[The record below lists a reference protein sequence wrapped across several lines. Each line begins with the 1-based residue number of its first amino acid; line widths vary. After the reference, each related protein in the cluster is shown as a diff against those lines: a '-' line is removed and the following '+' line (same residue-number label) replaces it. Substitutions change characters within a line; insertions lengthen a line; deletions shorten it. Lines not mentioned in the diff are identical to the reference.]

1 MGAKIVIC
9 EKFSVFLLIRN
20 PFNWSKTMAD
30 DRHIINLCHEGEYEL
45 AFNSIV
51 DSYSERLYWHVRRF
65 LCSHEDTNDLLQD
78 IFIKIWSSLPS
89 FRGDAQIYT
98 WLYRIATN
106 ETLNYLKKIKR
117 ENAVSLDEVGQILAA
132 RIDEDPYFNGDALQR
147 ELHKAIQQLPE
158 KQRLVFNMRYF
169 DELKYEDIA
178 EITGTSVG
186 ALKASYHHAYNK
198 VKEALENADI

>member
-1 MGAKIVIC
+1 MPD
-9 EKFSVFLLIRN
+9 E
-20 PFNWSKTMAD
+20 
-30 DRHIINLCHEGEYEL
+30 HIIKLCHEGEYEL

-78 IFIKIWSSLPS
+78 IFIKIWSALPS

-98 WLYRIATN
+98 WIYRIATN
-106 ETLNYLKKIKR
+106 ETLNNLKKIKR
-117 ENAVSLDEVGQILAA
+117 ENAVSLDEVGKMLAS

-147 ELHKAIQQLPE
+147 ELHKAIQLLPE

-198 VKEALENADI
+198 VKEALENADL